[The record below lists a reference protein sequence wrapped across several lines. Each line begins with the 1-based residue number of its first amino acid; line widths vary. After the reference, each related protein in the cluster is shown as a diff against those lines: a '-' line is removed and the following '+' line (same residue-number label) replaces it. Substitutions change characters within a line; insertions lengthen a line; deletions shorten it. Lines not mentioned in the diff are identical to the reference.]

1 MSPPN
6 LIWADILIWRC
17 KLDWDKRYSIDD
29 FLFGQKPAQA
39 LLRNEKYLVPGGET
53 LLIADGEGRNSVYL
67 AKKGFKVTSS
77 DNSIVAQ
84 QKAKI
89 LADSHNV
96 KVHFKL
102 EDFFDIDW
110 SRKQYDNIVGIC
122 FQFIPPELIEEVFK
136 EFRSATKT
144 GGTIL
149 IHGYTPK
156 QIQYGTGGPKDVSLM
171 YTEQTFSS
179 LFCPSEIHL
188 LEEYEAIISEGPG
201 HSGKSSMIDFVAK
214 L

>member
-1 MSPPN
+1 M
-6 LIWADILIWRC
+6 
-17 KLDWDKRYSIDD
+17 DWDERYSIDD
-29 FLFGQKPAQA
+29 YLFGQRPAQA

-77 DNSIVAQ
+77 DSSIVAQ
-84 QKAKI
+84 QKAKT
-89 LADSHNV
+89 LADNQDV
-96 KVHFKL
+96 EIHFKL
-102 EDFFDIDW
+102 EDFFDVDW
-110 SRKQYDNIVGIC
+110 SRKQYDNIIGIC

-136 EFRSATKT
+136 GFRLATKK
-144 GGTIL
+144 GGTLL

-156 QIQYGTGGPKDVSLM
+156 QIKYGTGGPKDVSLM
-171 YTEQTFSS
+171 YTEATFTS
-179 LFCPSEIHL
+179 LFNPSEIHF

>member
-1 MSPPN
+1 M
-6 LIWADILIWRC
+6 
-17 KLDWDKRYSIDD
+17 DWDERYSIDD
-29 FLFGQKPAQA
+29 YLFGQKPAQA
-39 LLRNEKYLVPGGET
+39 LLRNEKHLVPCGET

-77 DNSIVAQ
+77 DSSIVAQ
-84 QKAKI
+84 EKAKA
-89 LADSHNV
+89 LADSHCV

-102 EDFFDIDW
+102 ENFFDIDW

-122 FQFIPPELIEEVFK
+122 FQFIPPELMGEVFK
-136 EFRSATKT
+136 GLRLATKK
-144 GGTIL
+144 GGIIL

-171 YTEQTFSS
+171 YTKKTFTRS
-179 LFCPSEIHL
+179 FNPSEIHL
-188 LEEYEAIISEGPG
+188 LEEYEATISEGPG

-214 L
+214 P

>member
-1 MSPPN
+1 M
-6 LIWADILIWRC
+6 
-17 KLDWDKRYSIDD
+17 
-29 FLFGQKPAQA
+29 
-39 LLRNEKYLVPGGET
+39 
-53 LLIADGEGRNSVYL
+53 IADGEGRNSVYL
-67 AKKGFKVTSS
+67 AKKDFKVTSS
-77 DNSIVAQ
+77 DSSIVAQ
-84 QKAKI
+84 QKAKT

-110 SRKQYDNIVGIC
+110 SSKQYDNIVGIC
-122 FQFIPPELIEEVFK
+122 FQFIPPELIEGVFK
-136 EFRSATKT
+136 EFRSATKK

-171 YTEQTFSS
+171 YTKMTFTSS
-179 LFCPSEIHL
+179 FNPSEIHL
-188 LEEYEAIISEGPG
+188 LKEYEATIAEGPG
-201 HSGKSSMIDFVAK
+201 HSGRSSMIDFVAK